1 MSQHEFFLF
10 SVNYNALPISWNTGS
25 SDTCF
30 FADCFSRY
38 KNKLVHSEH
47 FSGTL
52 GSTNII
58 CFMDNIYTNKS
69 LVCLSCILFV

>member
-1 MSQHEFFLF
+1 MYQHEFLF
-10 SVNYNALPISWNTGS
+10 SVNYNALHISWNTGS

-30 FADCFSRY
+30 SDHFSRY
-38 KNKLVHSEH
+38 RNKLIHSEH